1 MNTFIRPKKT
11 VRQTERQTAS
21 IYTVR
26 RHSMTVSRTNS

>member
-1 MNTFIRPKKT
+1 MNTFNIRPKKT

-26 RHSMTVSRTNS
+26 RVSRTNS